1 MALAY
6 TFALQKCDPSPIYI
20 FDEIDANLDSQTRK
34 RVAQWMVREET
45 GENSD
50 RKQPQYIATSF
61 RRELVDVADKIIG
74 RSIF

>member
-6 TFALQKCDPSPIYI
+6 TFALQKCDPSPIYV

-34 RVAQWMVREET
+34 RVAQWMVRDET

-74 RSIF
+74 RSIS

>member
-6 TFALQKCDPSPIYI
+6 TFALQKCDPSPIYV

>member
-6 TFALQKCDPSPIYI
+6 TFALQKCDPSPIYV

-34 RVAQWMVREET
+34 RVAQWMVRDET

>member
-74 RSIF
+74 RSIS

>member
-6 TFALQKCDPSPIYI
+6 TFALQKCDPSPIYV

-34 RVAQWMVREET
+34 RVAQWMVRNET
-45 GENSD
+45 GENAD

>member
-6 TFALQKCDPSPIYI
+6 TFALQKCDPSPIYV

-74 RSIF
+74 RSIS

>member
-6 TFALQKCDPSPIYI
+6 TFALQKCDPSPIYV

-34 RVAQWMVREET
+34 RVAQWMVREEN

-74 RSIF
+74 RSIS